1 MEKEILKRLCKEI
14 LKELERRNISYT
26 YFADFCGISRKIMA
40 DIVNQTKTDMKLST
54 IIKICEN
61 SNIRIEDIFSD
72 RERNEEIKNRIRNAY
87 IVINGTR
94 FSIELKEYS
103 TPPHAV

>member
-1 MEKEILKRLCKEI
+1 MEEILERLSKLILREMEI
-14 LKELERRNISYT
+14 NNQSCLRFSEL
-26 YFADFCGISRKIMA
+26 CGVGKDVLGGIINKKKK
-40 DIVNQTKTDMKLST
+40 DVKLST
-54 IIKICEN
+54 IVNICEN
-61 SNIRIEDIFSD
+61 SNIQIEDIFSD
-72 RERNEEIKNRIRNAY
+72 RERNAEIKNRMRNAY